1 MDNDDDDDQ
10 DLLKS
15 ICDGLRRGL
24 AGAER
29 EPLPTRLEELLRALR
44 SKELVPEH
52 RQVAKSQVPASQ

>member
-1 MDNDDDDDQ
+1 MDNDEHDDHDR
-10 DLLKS
+10 LRS

-24 AGAER
+24 ARAER

-52 RQVAKSQVPASQ
+52 SHGAKSQVPASQ